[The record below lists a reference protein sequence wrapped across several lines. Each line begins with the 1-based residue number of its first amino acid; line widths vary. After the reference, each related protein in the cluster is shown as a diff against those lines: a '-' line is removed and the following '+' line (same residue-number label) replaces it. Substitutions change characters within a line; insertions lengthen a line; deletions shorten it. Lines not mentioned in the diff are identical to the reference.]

1 MLCNGDDMKNKTQDS
16 INRRHF
22 LRSIGGV
29 ALSSSAL
36 YATMARLQMAQALVV
51 PGDDY
56 KALVCVFLLGGND
69 AFNMIVPSS
78 TTEHEHYLTTR
89 KTLAIDKSTLLPIT
103 PTTNSGVSYGL
114 HPSMTGVK
122 KLFDN
127 KKLSLLAN
135 VGSLIQPTSKT
146 AYNSRSVALPPQL
159 FSHNDQQTFMQ
170 SLQST
175 SQRSGWMGR
184 AAELMSTAN
193 TNQNLS
199 MNISLSGS
207 NLWQTAGDIIPYS
220 VDQNG
225 VKDLGYLKKNSTD
238 DRERLRAQTYQQLL
252 SQSHNN
258 IFQREFSRTQQR
270 AWNLADEVKLAIETQ
285 PAITTVFPAN
295 NNLATSLK
303 MVANVIAA
311 RNSLKMTRQTF
322 FIGIGDYDTHGDQ
335 LNRHIKLLQQLSEG
349 LNAFYDAT
357 VELGV
362 ADKVTTFTAS
372 DFGRTLTS
380 NGDGTDHGWG
390 SHQMIMGGAVAGGD
404 IIGTMPSLQIGSNDD
419 IGEGRVIPTTS
430 MDQYAATL
438 ANWYGVPGNNFTD
451 IFPNLINFSAPT
463 LPLFV

>member
-1 MLCNGDDMKNKTQDS
+1 MKNKNSDM
-16 INRRHF
+16 NRRHF
-22 LRSIGGV
+22 LRSIGSV
-29 ALSSSAL
+29 ALGSSAL
-36 YATMARLQMAQALVV
+36 YATMARMQMANALVT

-56 KALVCVFLLGGND
+56 KALVCIFLLGGND

-78 TTEHEHYLTTR
+78 TIEYGHYLATR
-89 KTLAIDKSTLLPIT
+89 KTLAIDKTTLLPIT
-103 PTTNSGVSYGL
+103 PATNSGVNYGL
-114 HPSMTGVK
+114 HPSMAGVK

-127 KKLSLLAN
+127 KNLSLLAN
-135 VGSLIQPTSKT
+135 VGSLIEPTNKI
-146 AYNSRSVALPPQL
+146 AYNNRTVALPPQL

-175 SQRSGWMGR
+175 SQRSGWMGH
-184 AAELMSTAN
+184 AAELMSATN

-207 NLWQTAGDIIPYS
+207 NLWQTAGTVIPYS
-220 VDQNG
+220 VDPNG

-238 DRERLRAQTYQQLL
+238 DRERLRAETYQKLL
-252 SQSHNN
+252 SQSHSN

-270 AWNLADEVKLAIETQ
+270 AWNLADEVKLAIEAQ
-285 PAITTVFPAN
+285 PIITTVFPAN

-303 MVANVIAA
+303 MVASMIAA
-311 RNSLKMTRQTF
+311 RSSLQMTRQTF
-322 FIGIGDYDTHGDQ
+322 FIGMGDYDTHGDQ
-335 LNRHIKLLQQLSEG
+335 LNRHVKLFQQLSEG
-349 LNAFYDAT
+349 LSAFYDAT

-390 SHQMIMGGAVAGGD
+390 NHQMIMGGAVAGGD
-404 IIGTMPSLQIGSNDD
+404 ILGTMPSLQIGSNDD

-430 MDQYAATL
+430 MDQYAASL
-438 ANWYGVPGNNFTD
+438 ANWYGVPGNNFAD
-451 IFPNLINFSAPT
+451 IFPNLSNFSAPT

>member
-1 MLCNGDDMKNKTQDS
+1 MLCNGDDMKNKTQDN

-29 ALSSSAL
+29 ALGSGAL
-36 YATMARLQMAQALVV
+36 YATMARLQMANALVV

-56 KALVCVFLLGGND
+56 KALVCVFLMGGND

-78 TTEHEHYLTTR
+78 STEYEHYLATR
-89 KTLAIDKSTLLPIT
+89 KTLAIDKTTLLPIT

-127 KKLSLLAN
+127 KNLSLLAN
-135 VGSLIQPTSKT
+135 VGSLIEPTSKV
-146 AYNSRSVALPPQL
+146 AYNGRTVALPPQL

-184 AAELMSTAN
+184 AAELMNAAN

-225 VKDLGYLKKNSTD
+225 VKDLGYLKKNSTE

-258 IFQREFSRTQQR
+258 IFQREFARTQQR
-270 AWNLADEVKLAIETQ
+270 AWNLADEVKLAIEAQ

-295 NNLATSLK
+295 NSLATSLK
-303 MVANVIAA
+303 MVANIIAA
-311 RNSLKMTRQTF
+311 RSSLQMTRQTF

-335 LNRHIKLLQQLSEG
+335 LNRHVKLLQQLSEG
-349 LNAFYDAT
+349 LSAFYDAT

-404 IIGTMPSLQIGSNDD
+404 IIGTMPSLQIGSSDD

-451 IFPNLINFSAPT
+451 VFPNLVNFSAPT
-463 LPLFV
+463 LPLFI

>member
-1 MLCNGDDMKNKTQDS
+1 MKKNIPSD

-29 ALSSSAL
+29 ALGSSAL
-36 YATMARLQMAQALVV
+36 YATMARMQMANALVS

-56 KALVCVFLLGGND
+56 KALVCIFLLGGND

-78 TTEHEHYLTTR
+78 TTEYGHYLATR
-89 KTLAIDKSTLLPIT
+89 KTLAIDKKTLLPIV
-103 PTTNSGVSYGL
+103 PATNSGVSYGL
-114 HPSMTGVK
+114 HPSMTGIK

-127 KKLSLLAN
+127 KHLSLVAN
-135 VGSLIQPTSKT
+135 VGSLIEPTSKT
-146 AYNSRSVALPPQL
+146 AYNSRTAALPPQL

-175 SQRSGWMGR
+175 SLRSGWMGR
-184 AAELMSTAN
+184 AAELMYTAN
-193 TNQNLS
+193 VNQNLS

-207 NLWQTAGDIIPYS
+207 NIWQAAGNIIPYS
-220 VDQNG
+220 VDSNG

-238 DRERLRAQTYQQLL
+238 DREKLRAQTYQKLL
-252 SQSHNN
+252 SQSHSN
-258 IFQREFSRTQQR
+258 ILQREFSRTQQR

-285 PAITTVFPAN
+285 PIIATAFPTN
-295 NNLATSLK
+295 SGLATSLK
-303 MVANVIAA
+303 MVANIIAA
-311 RNSLKMTRQTF
+311 RNSLQMTRQTF

-335 LNRHIKLLQQLSEG
+335 LNRHVKLLQQLSDG
-349 LNAFYDAT
+349 LSAFYDAT

-362 ADKVTTFTAS
+362 AEKVTTFTAS

-419 IGEGRVIPTTS
+419 IGEGRVIPTIS
-430 MDQYAATL
+430 MDQYAASL
-438 ANWYGVPGNNFTD
+438 ASWYGAPGSNFAD
-451 IFPNLINFSAPT
+451 VFPNLSNFSSAAT
-463 LPLFV
+463 LPLFT

>member
-1 MLCNGDDMKNKTQDS
+1 MKNKTQDS

-22 LRSIGGV
+22 LRSIGGA
-29 ALSSSAL
+29 ALGSSAL
-36 YATMARLQMAQALVV
+36 YATMARLQMANALVV

-78 TTEHEHYLTTR
+78 TTEYEHYLATR
-89 KTLAIDKSTLLPIT
+89 KTLAIDKSTLLPIS

-114 HPSMTGVK
+114 HPSMTGIK
-122 KLFDN
+122 NLFDN
-127 KKLSLLAN
+127 KNLSLLAN
-135 VGSLIQPTSKT
+135 VGSLIEPTSKT
-146 AYNSRSVALPPQL
+146 AYNSRTVAVPPQL

-184 AAELMSTAN
+184 AAELMNTAN

-285 PAITTVFPAN
+285 PAIATIFPAN

-303 MVANVIAA
+303 MVANIIAA
-311 RNSLKMTRQTF
+311 RNSLQMTKQTF

-335 LNRHIKLLQQLSEG
+335 LNRHVKLLQQLSEG
-349 LNAFYDAT
+349 LSAFYAAT

-404 IIGTMPSLQIGSNDD
+404 IIGTMPSLQIGSTDD

-451 IFPNLINFSAPT
+451 VFPNLINFSAPT
-463 LPLFV
+463 LPLFI

>member
-1 MLCNGDDMKNKTQDS
+1 MQCSGDDMKNKALDNM
-16 INRRHF
+16 NRRHF

-29 ALSSSAL
+29 ALASSAL
-36 YATMARLQMAQALVV
+36 YAIMARMQMANALVAS
-51 PGDDY
+51 GDDY
-56 KALVCVFLLGGND
+56 KALVCVFLMGGND

-78 TTEHEHYLTTR
+78 TNEHEHYLATR
-89 KTLAIDKSTLLPIT
+89 KTLAIDKATLLPIT

-127 KKLSLLAN
+127 KNLSLIAN
-135 VGSLIQPTSKT
+135 VGSLIEPTSKA
-146 AYNSRSVALPPQL
+146 AYNSRTVALPPQL

-175 SQRSGWMGR
+175 AQRSGWMGR
-184 AAELMSTAN
+184 AAELMNTAN
-193 TNQNLS
+193 PNQNLS
-199 MNISLSGS
+199 MNISLSGA
-207 NLWQTAGDIIPYS
+207 NLWQTAGNIIPYS

-252 SQSHNN
+252 SQAHNN

-270 AWNLADEVKLAIETQ
+270 AWNLADEVKLAIEAQ
-285 PAITTVFPAN
+285 PIITTAFPAN

-303 MVANVIAA
+303 MVANIIAA
-311 RNSLKMTRQTF
+311 RNSLQMTRQTF

-335 LNRHIKLLQQLSEG
+335 LNRHVKLLQQLSDG

-390 SHQMIMGGAVAGGD
+390 SHQMIMGGSVVGGD

-419 IGEGRVIPTTS
+419 IGEGRVIPSVS
-430 MDQYAATL
+430 MDQYAASL
-438 ANWYGVPGNNFTD
+438 ASWYGVPGSNFAD
-451 IFPNLINFSAPT
+451 VFPNLINFSAPT
-463 LPLFV
+463 LPLFN